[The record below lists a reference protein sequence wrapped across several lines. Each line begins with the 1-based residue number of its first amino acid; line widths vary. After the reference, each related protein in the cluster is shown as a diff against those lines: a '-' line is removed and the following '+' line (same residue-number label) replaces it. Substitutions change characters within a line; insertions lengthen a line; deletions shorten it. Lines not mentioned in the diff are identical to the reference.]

1 MIWDI
6 LVGILWQFDSSAN
19 SLADSLPVPMI
30 IGLGVLS
37 GFVGLWGCWMLGMKM
52 YRQAL
57 SALIAAIILSAAAM
71 LLGAGEPLWSWLLA
85 VPVCSLSLLAGR
97 SESFKVRW
105 QARGLWIIAFLGMSL
120 LVDNGAAGAIVI
132 SLLSW
137 TVGWAS
143 KRMPLEHKP
152 WEMPEKAES

>member
-6 LVGILWQFDSSAN
+6 LVGILWQFDLAAS
-19 SLADSLPVPMI
+19 SLAAKLPMSVLA
-30 IGLGVLS
+30 GLGILS
-37 GFVGLWGCWMLGMKM
+37 GITAIWGCWMLGMKM

-57 SALIAAIILSAAAM
+57 NALIATIILSASAM

-85 VPVCSLSLLAGR
+85 IPVCILSLLAGR
-97 SESFKVRW
+97 SESFKIRW
-105 QARGLWIIAFLGMSL
+105 QARILWVIAFTSMAL
-120 LVDNGAAGAIVI
+120 LADNGAAAAIVI

-152 WEMPEKAES
+152 WVVPEKP